1 MIDERD
7 LLERALHRF
16 EPQPGLAERVYRRRD
31 SKRRNQRIRAG
42 ALGLAIALAV
52 GWLGVNAIRSTPPVP
67 ADDPTPTPASVGSL
81 AYALD
86 GDIYVADPD
95 GTNAVKIS
103 DAPDARCEGPSEETY
118 LSWSPDGRYLAFQ
131 RDCPNSEQDDM
142 VITDPHGNVVGKFPT
157 YGGGWG
163 FAWSPDSTRVAVW
176 EVGFVTI
183 GVYGVDGERQA
194 SLPLPTVTGGGN
206 SDGPGWM
213 PDGSALLLFGY
224 AVVPLDGS
232 AGYELSLGGLD
243 PSSGGQVTYSP
254 DGTRVAV
261 VTGSSITVL
270 DAEGSLVSEV
280 DGRLDGVEAWSP
292 DGEHFASLSHGELNV
307 VDAESGTVTVLP
319 EATAALDGGDQILG
333 IRGFSPQGDRI
344 LYATGDGACRTDGC
358 GHAGA
363 GRGVA
368 LYSIGVDG
376 SDARLVV
383 AGTWEGDWLSPSQIG

>member
-1 MIDERD
+1 MNETEFRHQLFD
-7 LLERALHRF
+7 LAEDAPSGSSAPPALLRRARRRVVLTIASSVAIAVLVVGMGIAGVRALQTA
-16 EPQPGLAERVYRRRD
+16 PIP
-31 SKRRNQRIRAG
+31 
-42 ALGLAIALAV
+42 AV
-52 GWLGVNAIRSTPPVP
+52 PPVEPRPGP
-67 ADDPTPTPASVGSL
+67 AASGAL

-103 DAPDARCEGPSEETY
+103 DAPDARCEGLSEETY

-142 VITDPHGNVVGKFPT
+142 VITDPHGNAVAEFPT

-163 FAWSPDSTRVAVW
+163 FTWSPGSTRVAVW
-176 EVGFVTI
+176 EPALTI

-194 SLPLPTVTGGGN
+194 SLPEPTVTGGGN
-206 SDGPGWM
+206 SAGPGWM

-232 AGYELSLGGLD
+232 AGYELSFGGLD
-243 PSSGGQVTYSP
+243 PSLGGQARYSP

-261 VTGSSITVL
+261 VTGNSITVL

-280 DGRLDGVEAWSP
+280 DGRLDSVDGWSQ

-307 VDAESGTVTVLP
+307 VDAASGTVTVLP
-319 EATAALDGGDQILG
+319 EATAALDGGDEILG

-344 LYATGDGACRTDGC
+344 LYATSDGAGGER
-358 GHAGA
+358 
-363 GRGVA
+363 A

-383 AGTWEGDWLSPSQIG
+383 AGTWEGDSLSTSQTR

>member
-1 MIDERD
+1 MGV
-7 LLERALHRF
+7 RF
-16 EPQPGLAERVYRRRD
+16 
-31 SKRRNQRIRAG
+31 S
-42 ALGLAIALAV
+42 
-52 GWLGVNAIRSTPPVP
+52 
-67 ADDPTPTPASVGSL
+67 
-81 AYALD
+81 
-86 GDIYVADPD
+86 
-95 GTNAVKIS
+95 
-103 DAPDARCEGPSEETY
+103 
-118 LSWSPDGRYLAFQ
+118 
-131 RDCPNSEQDDM
+131 
-142 VITDPHGNVVGKFPT
+142 
-157 YGGGWG
+157 
-163 FAWSPDSTRVAVW
+163 
-176 EVGFVTI
+176 TI

-194 SLPLPTVTGGGN
+194 SLTVPTVTGGGN
-206 SDGPGWM
+206 DDGPGWM

-243 PSSGGQVTYSP
+243 PSLGGQATYSP

-261 VTGSSITVL
+261 VMGNSITVL

-307 VDAESGTVTVLP
+307 VDAASGTVTVLP
-319 EATAALDGGDQILG
+319 EATAALDGGDEILG

-344 LYATGDGACRTDGC
+344 LYATGDGACRTVGC

-363 GRGVA
+363 RGGVA

>member
-1 MIDERD
+1 MIDQQSV
-7 LLERALHRF
+7 ERA
-16 EPQPGLAERVYRRRD
+16 AERFHLPEGSFERLALRRER
-31 SKRRNQRIRAG
+31 KHRNRQIRAG
-42 ALGLAIALAV
+42 AVGVVVALATGIFLV
-52 GWLGVNAIRSTPPVP
+52 R
-67 ADDPTPTPASVGSL
+67 SL
-81 AYALD
+81 ASGALAYVLD

-103 DAPDARCEGPSEETY
+103 DAPDARCEGLSEETY
-118 LSWSPDGRYLAFQ
+118 LSWSPNGRYLAFQ

-142 VITDPHGNVVGKFPT
+142 VITDPNGNVVGEFPT

-163 FAWSPDSTRVAVW
+163 FTWSPDSTRVAVW
-176 EVGFVTI
+176 EPALTI

-194 SLPLPTVTGGGN
+194 SLPVPTVTGGGN

-243 PSSGGQVTYSP
+243 PSLGGQATYSP

-261 VTGSSITVL
+261 VTGNSIIVL

-307 VDAESGTVTVLP
+307 VDVASGTVTVLP
-319 EATAALDGGDQILG
+319 EARGALDGGDEILG
-333 IRGFSPQGDRI
+333 VQGFSPQGDRI
-344 LYATGDGACRTDGC
+344 LYFTGDGTGLATT
-358 GHAGA
+358 A
-363 GRGVA
+363 VW
-368 LYSIGVDG
+368 SIGVDG
-376 SDARLVV
+376 SDARLLV
-383 AGTWEGDWLSPSQIG
+383 AGTPQGDWRPR

>member
-1 MIDERD
+1 VIDQQSV
-7 LLERALHRF
+7 ERA
-16 EPQPGLAERVYRRRD
+16 AERFHLPEGSFERLALRRER
-31 SKRRNQRIRAG
+31 KHRNRQIRAG
-42 ALGLAIALAV
+42 AVGAIVALATGIFLV
-52 GWLGVNAIRSTPPVP
+52 RSLASGGVP
-67 ADDPTPTPASVGSL
+67 ADRPVEPRPAPEASGAL
-81 AYALD
+81 AYVLD

-103 DAPDARCEGPSEETY
+103 DDIPDARCKGISEETY
-118 LSWSPDGRYLAFQ
+118 LSWSPDGRYLAIQ
-131 RDCPNSEQDDM
+131 RDCPGSETDDM
-142 VITDPHGNVVGKFPT
+142 VITDPHGNFVGEFPT

-163 FAWSPDSTRVAVW
+163 FTWSPDSTRVAVW
-176 EVGFVTI
+176 KSAFLTI

-194 SLPLPTVTGGGN
+194 SLSVPTVTGGGN

-243 PSSGGQVTYSP
+243 PSSGGRATYSP

-261 VTGSSITVL
+261 VTGNSIIVL

-307 VDAESGTVTVLP
+307 VDVASGTVTVLP
-319 EATAALDGGDQILG
+319 EARAALNGGDEILG
-333 IRGFSPQGDRI
+333 VQGFSPQGDRI
-344 LYATGDGACRTDGC
+344 LYSTGDGTGLATT
-358 GHAGA
+358 
-363 GRGVA
+363 A
-368 LYSIGVDG
+368 LWSIGVDG
-376 SDARLVV
+376 SEPRLLV
-383 AGTWEGDWLSPSQIG
+383 AGTPQGDWRPR

>member
-42 ALGLAIALAV
+42 VLGLAIAIAV
-52 GWLGVNAIRSTPPVP
+52 GWLGVNAIRSTPSVP
-67 ADDPTPTPASVGSL
+67 ADDPTPTPAGVGSL

-86 GDIYVADPD
+86 GDIYVANPD
-95 GTNAVKIS
+95 GTNALKIS
-103 DAPDARCEGPSEETY
+103 HAPDARCEGLSEETY

-142 VITDPHGNVVGKFPT
+142 VITDPLGNVVGEFPT

-163 FAWSPDSTRVAVW
+163 FTWSPDSTRVAVW
-176 EVGFVTI
+176 EPALTI
-183 GVYGVDGERQA
+183 GVYGVDGQRQA
-194 SLPLPTVTGGGN
+194 SLPVPTVTGGGN
-206 SDGPGWM
+206 SAGPGWM
-213 PDGSALLLFGY
+213 PDGSAILLFGY

-243 PSSGGQVTYSP
+243 PSSGGQATYSP

-261 VTGSSITVL
+261 VTGNSITVL
-270 DAEGSLVSEV
+270 DAEGALVSEV

-307 VDAESGTVTVLP
+307 VDAASGTVTVLP
-319 EATAALDGGDQILG
+319 EATAALDGGDEILG

-344 LYATGDGACRTDGC
+344 LYATGDGACRTVGC

-363 GRGVA
+363 EGRVA

>member
-1 MIDERD
+1 MPRITDV
-7 LLERALHRF
+7 LERESRTVDLEQGDF
-16 EPQPGLAERVYRRRD
+16 ERLLGRRERKQRNRR
-31 SKRRNQRIRAG
+31 IGGG
-42 ALGLAIALAV
+42 AVGVIVALAMGIILV
-52 GWLGVNAIRSTPPVP
+52 RSLPSDGIP
-67 ADDPTPTPASVGSL
+67 ADRPVEPRPAPVASGAL
-81 AYALD
+81 AYAFD

-95 GTNAVKIS
+95 GSNAVKIS
-103 DAPDARCEGPSEETY
+103 DGIPDARCGGLSEETY

-131 RDCPNSEQDDM
+131 RDCPSSDQDDM
-142 VITDPHGNVVGKFPT
+142 VITDPHGNVVGEFPT

-163 FAWSPDSTRVAVW
+163 FTWSPDSTRVAVW
-176 EVGFVTI
+176 KSAFLTI

-194 SLPLPTVTGGGN
+194 SLPVPTVTGGGN
-206 SDGPGWM
+206 DDGPGWM

-232 AGYELSLGGLD
+232 AGYELSFGGLD
-243 PSSGGQVTYSP
+243 PSSGGQATYSP

-261 VTGSSITVL
+261 VTGNSIIVL
-270 DAEGSLVSEV
+270 DAEGSVVSEV

-307 VDAESGTVTVLP
+307 VDAASGTVTVLP
-319 EATAALDGGDQILG
+319 EATAALDGGDEILG

-344 LYATGDGACRTDGC
+344 LYATGDGAG
-358 GHAGA
+358 GGM
-363 GRGVA
+363 A

-383 AGTWEGDWLSPSQIG
+383 AGTTQGEWRPR